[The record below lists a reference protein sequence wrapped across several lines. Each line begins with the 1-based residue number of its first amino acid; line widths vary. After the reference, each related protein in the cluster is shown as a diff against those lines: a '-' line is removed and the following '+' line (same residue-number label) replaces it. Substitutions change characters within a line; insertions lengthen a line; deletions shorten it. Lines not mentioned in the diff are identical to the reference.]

1 MLGIKN
7 AVLTEEV
14 PQIFYFNFTFNLW
27 IIFYHY
33 RTVSMLQ
40 RFVPPKTWKFVNS
53 FVREKFY
60 ISWQRVKLNSTL
72 NLDEYSSLH
81 IVHLLV
87 SVITLQRF
95 WKGFCTQ
102 LCDKKIKKSLKIIHF
117 TVTVFIIGN
126 AFEIYLE
133 DICKDRI
140 MW

>member
-95 WKGFCTQ
+95 
-102 LCDKKIKKSLKIIHF
+102 
-117 TVTVFIIGN
+117 
-126 AFEIYLE
+126 
-133 DICKDRI
+133 
-140 MW
+140 